1 MTVLLAEI
9 PVRRA
14 GAAADEVLRVASA
27 DYNHLSAPGF
37 YRQAIMRDGDAAL
50 VPIHRRTAM
59 SNGESFGGARVAVA
73 SLPIANT
80 GWLDWIIADGAAL
93 EGRPGARLLLG
104 PGPEAPYSAFVPV
117 LTGQVAAVAASRE
130 SLTLTLRD
138 PLALLDDPLTETD
151 FAGSNVPPEGV
162 EGTEA
167 DLKGK
172 RKPICYG
179 LVKDAPAVPVNIPKH
194 VYQVADKAVSITA
207 VYDKGNAVGVGV
219 SRATLALLL
228 STNPAAGQF
237 DWYAGPEGAFFR
249 LGFAA
254 TGAVSADLAEGAD
267 AAARTVGQVWKRLLV
282 DRCGVAATAINAA
295 DVAALDAAA
304 PGVIGLWSGL
314 DGMTR
319 REALDAVAESV
330 GAVYWVTP
338 TGDWR
343 IAQWA
348 LPANAPALTLRTGKA
363 LAVGEAEII
372 DLQPAEWPLP
382 AYELKLHWGRCWSP
396 LDRNSTA
403 KTVVETQPDRL
414 AFISQEWRTATAKDE
429 AVKTLYPTARSL
441 EMRSLLVNK
450 VDAEAELARRF
461 ALLKARRRAW
471 QVPCAVAPD
480 RVAAVDLLSTVRVHH
495 PRYGL
500 APGQGGQALEVA
512 GDRLTGQ
519 LDLLVLV

>member
-1 MTVLLAEI
+1 MTLLLAEI
-9 PVRRA
+9 PVRRP
-14 GAAADEVLRVASA
+14 GAAADEVLRLGSA
-27 DYNHLSAPGF
+27 DYNHPSAPGF
-37 YRQAIMRDGDAAL
+37 YRGALMRDGDSAL
-50 VPIHRRTAM
+50 VPLHRRTAM
-59 SNGESFGGARVAVA
+59 SNGESFGSARVAVA

-80 GWLDWIIADGAAL
+80 GWLDWLIADGVAL

-104 PGPEAPYSAFVPV
+104 QGPEAPYSAFVPV
-117 LTGQVAAVAASRE
+117 LTGQVAEVAASRE
-130 SLTLTLRD
+130 NLTLTLRD
-138 PLALLDDPLTETD
+138 PMALLDDPLTESD

-172 RKPICYG
+172 RKPVAYG
-179 LVKDAPAVPVNIPKH
+179 VVKDAPAVPVNIPKH
-194 VYQVADKAVSITA
+194 VFQVADKAVTVSA
-207 VYDKGNAVGVGV
+207 VYDKGNAVGLGV
-219 SRATLALLL
+219 SRASLALLL
-228 STNPAAGQF
+228 STNPEAGKF
-237 DWYAGPEGAFFR
+237 DWYAGPEGSFFR
-249 LGFAA
+249 LGFPA
-254 TGAVSADLAEGAD
+254 TGAVSADLSEGPT
-267 AAARTVGQVWKRLLV
+267 AAARTVGQVWQRLLV
-282 DRCGVAATAINAA
+282 DRCGVAAAEINAA

-304 PGVIGLWSGL
+304 PGVIGIWSGL

-338 TGDWR
+338 TGQWR

-348 LPANAPALTLRTGKA
+348 LPASAPALTLRTGTA

-403 KTVVETQPDRL
+403 KTVVEDQPDRL

-441 EMRSLLVNK
+441 EMRTLLVEK
-450 VDAEAELARRF
+450 AAAEAELARRF
-461 ALLKARRRAW
+461 ALLKTRRRAW
-471 QVPCAVAPD
+471 RVPCAASAD
-480 RVAAVDLLSTVRVHH
+480 RVSAVDLLATVAVHH

-500 APGQGGQALEVA
+500 RAGKAGQALEVA
-512 GDRLTGQ
+512 GDRLTGR